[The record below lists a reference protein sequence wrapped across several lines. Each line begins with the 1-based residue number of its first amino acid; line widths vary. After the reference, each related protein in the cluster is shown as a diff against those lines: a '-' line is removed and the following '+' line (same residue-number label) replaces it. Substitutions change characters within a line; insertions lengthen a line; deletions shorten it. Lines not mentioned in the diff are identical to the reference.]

1 VIPEQLGP
9 LVLGLTYILVA
20 LVDASAVAGALG
32 GGGLGSLAIN
42 YGWNRFDYTVIWIV
56 VVTLVIMVQ
65 LVQAIGNGFA
75 RKVMH

>member
-32 GGGLGSLAIN
+32 AGGLGSLALI
-42 YGWNRFDYTVIWIV
+42 YGWQRFDYTVTWIV
-56 VVTLVIMVQ
+56 VIALIVLVQ
-65 LVQAIGNGFA
+65 LVQALGNGVA